1 MECRSLISIA
11 LLFKKITVDITGLG
25 PRLTIFLLGICHLL
39 SSGLAISSLH
49 AKPMFKEARTKPGK
63 QLYSKLGNS

>member
-1 MECRSLISIA
+1 MECRSLMSLI
-11 LLFKKITVDITGLG
+11 LLFKKITVSITGLG

-49 AKPMFKEARTKPGK
+49 AKLMFKEASTKPGK